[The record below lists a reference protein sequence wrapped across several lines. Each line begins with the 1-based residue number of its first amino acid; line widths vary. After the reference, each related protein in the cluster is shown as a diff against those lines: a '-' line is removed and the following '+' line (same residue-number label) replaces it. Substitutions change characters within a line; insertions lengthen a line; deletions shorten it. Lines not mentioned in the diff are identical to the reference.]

1 MDRSQFVI
9 LFTLAFAVIA
19 SIPAARSSRR
29 KDKIVGGLLAEVF
42 HHLGVT
48 AYLGIVPAAL
58 IGSILVGPLELGIP
72 LALLCLGLTM
82 IALLLYAIFEKPPRA
97 MQAKSEDR
105 GWTEQDARTSGL

>member
-19 SIPAARSSRR
+19 SFPAVRSSKR
-29 KDKIVGGLLAEVF
+29 KDKIMGGFMAEVF
-42 HHLGVT
+42 HHIGVA

-58 IGSILVGPLELGIP
+58 IGSLLVGPGELGIP
-72 LALLCLGLTM
+72 LAFLCLGLGVV
-82 IALLLYAIFEKPPRA
+82 ALLFYAAFEKPARA
-97 MQAKSEDR
+97 ALPKSDDH